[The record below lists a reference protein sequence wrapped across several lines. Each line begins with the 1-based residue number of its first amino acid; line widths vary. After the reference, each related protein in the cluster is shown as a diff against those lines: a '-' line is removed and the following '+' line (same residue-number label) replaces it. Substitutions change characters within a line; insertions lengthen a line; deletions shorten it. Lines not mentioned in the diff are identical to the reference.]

1 MVKMFIIKCKSYILM
16 LEEYIYYSLISV
28 ESELKGKV
36 NVYLTIKK
44 MKLLKLS
51 KICFKKKLEMLG

>member
-1 MVKMFIIKCKSYILM
+1 M